1 MFKFLK
7 RLFQEKEAEETI
19 KTDNLL
25 FWFDNKVNEKLKYLD
40 NDIKLLLDGIENR
53 KNILKERIKNLE
65 QAEIKDPEKIESKIK
80 NIVIGHRDNYARAL
94 NIFLNEL
101 ILPED
106 KTAGQATKFN
116 DLLKEK
122 LDSLGK
128 TTAKSYAASQHL
140 FFNEVQEI
148 TKALKDMAD
157 LSKNF
162 EKVIE
167 KNKLKETEMIRM
179 MVEMLNKKISE
190 KERIKEAL
198 GLKKSNLEELWTNKK
213 KRIDEIDH
221 LEKGEDYQNYL
232 ALKEKK
238 ESIES
243 QIRENQSKFL
253 QVFAQLER
261 SLRKYE
267 HMAAENLN
275 LIREYLENPIET
287 FFKDKD
293 LIFIKILE
301 GIKKNLE
308 SGIDLKE
315 SKMEKTIEVI
325 NKVTEEDLKKIKQAH
340 HQLMDEKSI
349 VSKKI
354 DNSHVY
360 MKLSDLK
367 YRLEHLDTQI
377 ADLEQ
382 EIRELEELLQ
392 KTDLEKI
399 KEAIK
404 EKVFEVFR
412 VKLTIS

>member
-1 MFKFLK
+1 MFNFLK
-7 RLFQEKEAEETI
+7 RLFQDKEVEETI

-25 FWFDNKVNEKLKYLD
+25 FWFDDKVNEKLKYLD
-40 NDIKLLLDGIENR
+40 NDIKLLLDGVENR
-53 KNILKERIKNLE
+53 KNILKERIENLE

-162 EKVIE
+162 DRVIE

-198 GLKKSNLEELWTNKK
+198 GLKKSNLEDLWVHKK
-213 KRIDEIDH
+213 KRINEIDH
-221 LEKGEDYQNYL
+221 LEKSNDYQDYL

-253 QVFAQLER
+253 QLFAQLER

-267 HMAAENLN
+267 HMAAANLN
-275 LIREYLENPIET
+275 LIREYLENPIEA

-301 GIKKNLE
+301 GVKKNLE

-325 NKVTEEDLKKIKQAH
+325 NQVTDEKLKKIKQAH
-340 HQLMDEKSI
+340 YQLMDEKAI
-349 VSKKI
+349 ISKKI

-360 MKLSDLK
+360 MRLSDLK

-404 EKVFEVFR
+404 EKVFDVFR
-412 VKLTIS
+412 IKLTIS